1 VTNIINQRQFRCFF
15 VAILSLSMAARVFIS
30 HGRRLHAITC
40 AIFVMC
46 SLIVSA
52 AEPQKTRKN
61 SLGVTFK
68 DVDGVPVLFSDF
80 ETRLSDFQTF
90 VRESGYNWNE
100 KAPFP
105 QTGDHPVVNVNVV
118 DAVAFC
124 EWLTK
129 RDRTK
134 GLISADELYR
144 LPNNAEWDAAAGLN
158 GKAANE
164 VKASFPWGNQ
174 WPPPERAGNFN
185 SRALGMKDDGFPNT
199 APVGSFDPAPNG
211 LHDLAGNVW
220 EWATDIT
227 AGREGIA
234 ALRGGAWP
242 YFRKECLLSSYRYS
256 VPVTLRK
263 STIGFRCVL
272 EDTRRESA
280 QLASA
285 GKEVRD
291 KLSGAGAAAVSDDK
305 MAEMKNK
312 LLHSGTLSEEEKR
325 NAEELR
331 KLQQTGRTAPPP
343 VGAEM
348 AATPK
353 APEAGGSQLYTNSLG
368 MKFLPLGSGPTMMGE
383 HEVRLKD
390 VENWLV
396 AVGKEREHKPSFA
409 QAADHPAVN
418 ITWQEAT
425 AFCVWLTSHEK
436 TANTTAPA
444 GVYRL
449 PTDLEWSAAAGL
461 KNEKGATPEA
471 RHLADKTLFPWGTTW
486 PPPPLSANLDA
497 SHIEPYSDNYQY
509 TAPVRSFKPN
519 DLGFHDLGGNV
530 SEWCEDAWP
539 GLPGERVIRGGSWLS
554 SQMGDLLTSAR
565 QHLAEGKYKA
575 DLGFRV
581 VFVRPPS

>member
-1 VTNIINQRQFRCFF
+1 MRLLP
-15 VAILSLSMAARVFIS
+15 ILVSFIFLLQNPRLLSVEPHKAR
-30 HGRRLHAITC
+30 L
-40 AIFVMC
+40 
-46 SLIVSA
+46 
-52 AEPQKTRKN
+52 N
-61 SLGVTFK
+61 SLGISFRV
-68 DVDGVPVLFSDF
+68 VDGVPVLFSDF

-144 LPNNAEWDAAAGLN
+144 LPNNAEWDAAAGLT

-164 VKASFPWGNQ
+164 AKGWFPWGSQ

-185 SRALGMKDDGFPNT
+185 AKALAGKDDGFPNT
-199 APVGSFDPAPNG
+199 APVGSFDPSPNG

-227 AGREGIA
+227 SGREGIA

-242 YFRKECLLSSYRYS
+242 YFRKESLLSAYRYS

-263 STIGFRCVL
+263 PTIGFRCVL

-291 KLSGAGAAAVSDDK
+291 KLSGAGTAAVSEDK
-305 MAEMKNK
+305 MAEMRNK
-312 LLHSGTLSEEEKR
+312 LLHSGVLTEEERR

-331 KLQQTGRTAPPP
+331 KLQQTGRAAPAPTEMTTA
-343 VGAEM
+343 
-348 AATPK
+348 TK
-353 APEAGGSQLYTNSLG
+353 APEAGSSQAYTNSLG
-368 MKFLPLGSGPTMMGE
+368 MKFLPIGSGPIMMGE
-383 HEVRLKD
+383 HEVRVKD

-396 AVGKEREHKPSFA
+396 AISKEREHKPSFA
-409 QAADHPAVN
+409 QAVDHPAVN
-418 ITWQEAT
+418 ISWQEAT

-436 TANTTAPA
+436 TANTNGSA

-471 RHLADKTLFPWGTTW
+471 RHLADKALFPWGTTW

-497 SHIEPYSDNYQY
+497 SHVEPYSDNYQY

-539 GLPGERVIRGGSWLS
+539 STPGERVIRGGSWLS
-554 SQMGDLLTSAR
+554 SQKADLLTSAR